1 MSKKDKMRFSKKIII
16 FTMACTVIYAIAYMV
31 LCYRIGQL
39 PDYSFNAGIFAAL
52 TAENGF
58 NAWIKTCEKAGT
70 AITANEP
77 NEEHELPMETEDEE
91 DSFIPYEQEEE
102 GDSDNG

>member
-16 FTMACTVIYAIAYMV
+16 FTMTCTVIYAIAYMV

-58 NAWIKTCEKAGT
+58 NAWIKTAEAGQDNST
-70 AITANEP
+70 DNSADP
-77 NEEHELPMETEDEE
+77 VPVD
-91 DSFIPYEQEEE
+91 DSNDDDDLLESDVPIQEEP
-102 GDSDNG
+102 

>member
-16 FTMACTVIYAIAYMV
+16 FTMTCTVIYAIAYMV

-58 NAWIKTCEKAGT
+58 NAWIKTAEAGQDNSNDNS
-70 AITANEP
+70 ADP
-77 NEEHELPMETEDEE
+77 VPVD
-91 DSFIPYEQEEE
+91 DSNDDDDLLESDVPIQEEP
-102 GDSDNG
+102 

>member
-1 MSKKDKMRFSKKIII
+1 MNKKEKLRFSKKIII
-16 FTMACTVIYAIAYMV
+16 FTMACTVIYAIAYMI

-58 NAWIKTCEKAGT
+58 NAWIKTAEKNTVEA
-70 AITANEP
+70 AENNDLLESDVPI
-77 NEEHELPMETEDEE
+77 
-91 DSFIPYEQEEE
+91 QEEP
-102 GDSDNG
+102 

>member
-1 MSKKDKMRFSKKIII
+1 M
-16 FTMACTVIYAIAYMV
+16 TCTVIYAIAYMV

-58 NAWIKTCEKAGT
+58 NAWIKTAEAGQDNST
-70 AITANEP
+70 DNSADP
-77 NEEHELPMETEDEE
+77 VPVD
-91 DSFIPYEQEEE
+91 DSNDDDDLLESDVPIQEEP
-102 GDSDNG
+102 

>member
-16 FTMACTVIYAIAYMV
+16 FTMTCTVIYAIVYMV

-58 NAWIKTCEKAGT
+58 NAWIKTAEAGQDNST
-70 AITANEP
+70 DNSADP
-77 NEEHELPMETEDEE
+77 VPVD
-91 DSFIPYEQEEE
+91 DSNDDDDLLESNVPIQEEP
-102 GDSDNG
+102 

>member
-1 MSKKDKMRFSKKIII
+1 MSKKDKIRFSKKIII
-16 FTMACTVIYAIAYMV
+16 FTMACTVIYAVVYMV

-58 NAWIKTCEKAGT
+58 NAWIKTAEKRQNSSTDDAVDLT
-70 AITANEP
+70 DSTLVDDSNDDDLLESDVPIQ
-77 NEEHELPMETEDEE
+77 ED
-91 DSFIPYEQEEE
+91 P
-102 GDSDNG
+102 

>member
-16 FTMACTVIYAIAYMV
+16 FTMTCTVIYAIAYMV

-58 NAWIKTCEKAGT
+58 NAWIKTAEAGQDNST
-70 AITANEP
+70 DNSVDP
-77 NEEHELPMETEDEE
+77 VSVD
-91 DSFIPYEQEEE
+91 DSNDDDLLESDVPIQEEP
-102 GDSDNG
+102 

>member
-1 MSKKDKMRFSKKIII
+1 M
-16 FTMACTVIYAIAYMV
+16 TCTVIYAIAYMV

-58 NAWIKTCEKAGT
+58 NAWIKTAEAGQDNST
-70 AITANEP
+70 NNSADP
-77 NEEHELPMETEDEE
+77 VPVD
-91 DSFIPYEQEEE
+91 DSNDDDDLLESDVPIQEEP
-102 GDSDNG
+102 

>member
-58 NAWIKTCEKAGT
+58 NAWIKTA
-70 AITANEP
+70 
-77 NEEHELPMETEDEE
+77 ETGQNNSTD
-91 DSFIPYEQEEE
+91 DLADPIPVDDLNDDDLLESDVPIQEEP
-102 GDSDNG
+102 

>member
-16 FTMACTVIYAIAYMV
+16 FTMTCTVIYAIAYMV

-58 NAWIKTCEKAGT
+58 NAWIKTAEAGQDNST
-70 AITANEP
+70 
-77 NEEHELPMETEDEE
+77 D
-91 DSFIPYEQEEE
+91 DSADPIPVDDSNDDDLLESDVPIQEEP
-102 GDSDNG
+102 

>member
-16 FTMACTVIYAIAYMV
+16 FTMTCTVIYAIAYMV

-58 NAWIKTCEKAGT
+58 NAWIKTAEAGQDNST
-70 AITANEP
+70 DNSADP
-77 NEEHELPMETEDEE
+77 VPVD
-91 DSFIPYEQEEE
+91 DSNDDDDDLLESDVPIQEEP
-102 GDSDNG
+102 

>member
-1 MSKKDKMRFSKKIII
+1 MSQKDKMRFSKKIII

-58 NAWIKTCEKAGT
+58 NAWIKTAEAGQNNST
-70 AITANEP
+70 DNSVDPIP
-77 NEEHELPMETEDEE
+77 VD
-91 DSFIPYEQEEE
+91 DSNDNDLLESDVPIQEEP
-102 GDSDNG
+102 

>member
-58 NAWIKTCEKAGT
+58 NAWIKTAETRQNNSTDDAVDLT
-70 AITANEP
+70 DPTSVDDSNDANLLES
-77 NEEHELPMETEDEE
+77 D
-91 DSFIPYEQEEE
+91 IPIQEEP
-102 GDSDNG
+102 

>member
-1 MSKKDKMRFSKKIII
+1 M
-16 FTMACTVIYAIAYMV
+16 TCTVIYAIAYMV

-58 NAWIKTCEKAGT
+58 NAWIKTAEAGQGNST
-70 AITANEP
+70 DNSVDP
-77 NEEHELPMETEDEE
+77 VPVD
-91 DSFIPYEQEEE
+91 DSNDDDDDLLESDVPIQEEP
-102 GDSDNG
+102 

>member
-16 FTMACTVIYAIAYMV
+16 FTMTCTVIYAIAYMV

-58 NAWIKTCEKAGT
+58 NAWIKTAEAGQDNST
-70 AITANEP
+70 DNSADP
-77 NEEHELPMETEDEE
+77 VPVD
-91 DSFIPYEQEEE
+91 DSNDDDLLESDVPIQEEP
-102 GDSDNG
+102 

>member
-16 FTMACTVIYAIAYMV
+16 FTMTCTVIYAIAYMV

-58 NAWIKTCEKAGT
+58 NAWIKTAEAGQNNST
-70 AITANEP
+70 DNSADP
-77 NEEHELPMETEDEE
+77 VPVD
-91 DSFIPYEQEEE
+91 DSNDDDDLLESDVPIQEEP
-102 GDSDNG
+102 

>member
-1 MSKKDKMRFSKKIII
+1 MNKKDKIRFSKKIII
-16 FTMACTVIYAIAYMV
+16 FTMACTVIYAVAYMV

-58 NAWIKTCEKAGT
+58 NAWIKTAEKGQNSST
-70 AITANEP
+70 DDVVDLT
-77 NEEHELPMETEDEE
+77 
-91 DSFIPYEQEEE
+91 DSTLVNDLNDDDLLESNVPIQEEP
-102 GDSDNG
+102 

>member
-16 FTMACTVIYAIAYMV
+16 FTMTCTVIYAIAYMV

-58 NAWIKTCEKAGT
+58 NAWIKTAEKGQNSSTDAVDLT
-70 AITANEP
+70 DSTLVDDSNNDDLLESDVPIQ
-77 NEEHELPMETEDEE
+77 ED
-91 DSFIPYEQEEE
+91 P
-102 GDSDNG
+102 

>member
-16 FTMACTVIYAIAYMV
+16 FTMVCTVIYTIAYMV

-58 NAWIKTCEKAGT
+58 NAWIKTAEARQNNST
-70 AITANEP
+70 DDAVDLTDPAP
-77 NEEHELPMETEDEE
+77 VD
-91 DSFIPYEQEEE
+91 DSNDTDLLESDVPIQEEP
-102 GDSDNG
+102 

>member
-1 MSKKDKMRFSKKIII
+1 MSKKDKIRFSKKIII
-16 FTMACTVIYAIAYMV
+16 FTMTCTVIYAIAYMV

-58 NAWIKTCEKAGT
+58 NAWIKTA
-70 AITANEP
+70 
-77 NEEHELPMETEDEE
+77 ETGQNNSTDDVVDLTDPTPVD
-91 DSFIPYEQEEE
+91 DSNDADLLESDVSIQEEP
-102 GDSDNG
+102 

>member
-16 FTMACTVIYAIAYMV
+16 FTMTCTVIYAIAYMV

-58 NAWIKTCEKAGT
+58 NAWIKTVEAGQDNST
-70 AITANEP
+70 DNSADPVPVDDSNEDDDDDLLESDVP
-77 NEEHELPMETEDEE
+77 
-91 DSFIPYEQEEE
+91 IQEEP
-102 GDSDNG
+102 

>member
-1 MSKKDKMRFSKKIII
+1 MRFSKKIII
-16 FTMACTVIYAIAYMV
+16 FTMTCTVIYAIAYMV

-58 NAWIKTCEKAGT
+58 NAWIKTAEAGQDNST
-70 AITANEP
+70 NNSADP
-77 NEEHELPMETEDEE
+77 VPVD
-91 DSFIPYEQEEE
+91 DSNDDDDLLESDVPIQEEP
-102 GDSDNG
+102 

>member
-16 FTMACTVIYAIAYMV
+16 FTMTCTVIYAIAYMV

-58 NAWIKTCEKAGT
+58 NAWIKTAEAGQDNSINNS
-70 AITANEP
+70 ADP
-77 NEEHELPMETEDEE
+77 VPVD
-91 DSFIPYEQEEE
+91 DSNDDDLLESDVPIQEEP
-102 GDSDNG
+102 

>member
-1 MSKKDKMRFSKKIII
+1 MNKKEKLRFSKKIII
-16 FTMACTVIYAIAYMV
+16 FTMACTVIYAVAYMV

-58 NAWIKTCEKAGT
+58 NAWIKTAEKSVVEA
-70 AITANEP
+70 AENNDLLESDVPI
-77 NEEHELPMETEDEE
+77 
-91 DSFIPYEQEEE
+91 QEEP
-102 GDSDNG
+102 

>member
-1 MSKKDKMRFSKKIII
+1 M
-16 FTMACTVIYAIAYMV
+16 TCTVIYAIASMV

-58 NAWIKTCEKAGT
+58 NAWIKTAEAGQDNST
-70 AITANEP
+70 NNSADP
-77 NEEHELPMETEDEE
+77 VPVD
-91 DSFIPYEQEEE
+91 DSNDDDDLLESDVPIQEEP
-102 GDSDNG
+102 

>member
-1 MSKKDKMRFSKKIII
+1 M
-16 FTMACTVIYAIAYMV
+16 TCTVIYAIAYMV

-58 NAWIKTCEKAGT
+58 NAWIKTAEAGQDNST
-70 AITANEP
+70 DNSADP
-77 NEEHELPMETEDEE
+77 VPVD
-91 DSFIPYEQEEE
+91 DSNDDDLLESDVPIQEEP
-102 GDSDNG
+102 

>member
-16 FTMACTVIYAIAYMV
+16 FTMTCTVIYAIAYMV

-58 NAWIKTCEKAGT
+58 NAWIKTAEAGQDNST
-70 AITANEP
+70 NNSADP
-77 NEEHELPMETEDEE
+77 VPVD
-91 DSFIPYEQEEE
+91 DSNDDDDLLESDVPIQEEP
-102 GDSDNG
+102 

>member
-16 FTMACTVIYAIAYMV
+16 FTMTCTVIYAIAYMV

-58 NAWIKTCEKAGT
+58 NAWIKTAEAGQDNST
-70 AITANEP
+70 DNSADPVPVDDLNDNDDLLESDVPI
-77 NEEHELPMETEDEE
+77 
-91 DSFIPYEQEEE
+91 QEEP
-102 GDSDNG
+102 

>member
-1 MSKKDKMRFSKKIII
+1 M
-16 FTMACTVIYAIAYMV
+16 TCTVIYAIAYMV

-58 NAWIKTCEKAGT
+58 NAWIKTAEAGQDNST
-70 AITANEP
+70 DNSADP
-77 NEEHELPMETEDEE
+77 VPVD
-91 DSFIPYEQEEE
+91 DSNDDDDDLLESDVPIQEEP
-102 GDSDNG
+102 

>member
-16 FTMACTVIYAIAYMV
+16 FTMICTVIYAVAYMV

-58 NAWIKTCEKAGT
+58 NAWIKTA
-70 AITANEP
+70 
-77 NEEHELPMETEDEE
+77 ETGQNSSTDNAVDLT
-91 DSFIPYEQEEE
+91 DSTLVDDSNDDDLLESNVPIQEEP
-102 GDSDNG
+102 

>member
-1 MSKKDKMRFSKKIII
+1 
-16 FTMACTVIYAIAYMV
+16 MACTVIYAIAYMV

-58 NAWIKTCEKAGT
+58 NAWIKTAEAGQDNST
-70 AITANEP
+70 DNSADP
-77 NEEHELPMETEDEE
+77 VPVD
-91 DSFIPYEQEEE
+91 DSNDDDDLLESDVPIQEEP
-102 GDSDNG
+102 

>member
-16 FTMACTVIYAIAYMV
+16 FTMTCTVIYAIAYMV

-58 NAWIKTCEKAGT
+58 NAWIKTAEAGQDNSIDNS
-70 AITANEP
+70 ADP
-77 NEEHELPMETEDEE
+77 VPVD
-91 DSFIPYEQEEE
+91 DSNDDDLLESDVPIQEEP
-102 GDSDNG
+102 

>member
-1 MSKKDKMRFSKKIII
+1 MNKKDKMRFSKKIII

-58 NAWIKTCEKAGT
+58 NAWIKTA
-70 AITANEP
+70 
-77 NEEHELPMETEDEE
+77 ETGQDGSTD
-91 DSFIPYEQEEE
+91 DSVDPIPVDDSKDDNLLESDVPIQEEP
-102 GDSDNG
+102 

>member
-16 FTMACTVIYAIAYMV
+16 FTMTCTVIYAIVYMV

-58 NAWIKTCEKAGT
+58 NAWIKTAEKGQNSST
-70 AITANEP
+70 DDVVDLTDSTLVNDSNDDDLLESDVPIQ
-77 NEEHELPMETEDEE
+77 ED
-91 DSFIPYEQEEE
+91 P
-102 GDSDNG
+102 

>member
-16 FTMACTVIYAIAYMV
+16 FTMTCTVIYAIAYMV

-58 NAWIKTCEKAGT
+58 NAWIKTAEAGQNNST
-70 AITANEP
+70 DNSADP
-77 NEEHELPMETEDEE
+77 VPVD
-91 DSFIPYEQEEE
+91 DSNDNDDLLESDVPIQEEP
-102 GDSDNG
+102 

>member
-16 FTMACTVIYAIAYMV
+16 FTMTCTVIYAIAYMV

-58 NAWIKTCEKAGT
+58 NAWIKTAEAGQDNST
-70 AITANEP
+70 DNSADP
-77 NEEHELPMETEDEE
+77 VPVD
-91 DSFIPYEQEEE
+91 DSNDNDDLLESDVPIQEEP
-102 GDSDNG
+102 